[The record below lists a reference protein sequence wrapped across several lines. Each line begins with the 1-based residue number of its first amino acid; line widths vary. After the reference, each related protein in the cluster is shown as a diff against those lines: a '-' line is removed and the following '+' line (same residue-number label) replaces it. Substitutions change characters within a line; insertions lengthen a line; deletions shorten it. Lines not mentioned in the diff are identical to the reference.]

1 MSFRY
6 VVQEGDTW
14 HRIARI
20 HAVNL
25 SSLTS
30 MNPGIK
36 ETEYLVPGEVIQI
49 ARQTNREYVVQPKE
63 TPLVIARRFGI
74 PLEKLIEVNDG
85 IDMKQLRPGSKIDL
99 PAGIQNRIVRMDLEY
114 GYKELLEDLD
124 QFKQRYSFVEET
136 CIGRSVM
143 GKKIPAIRLGSGPR
157 NLHINASFHANEWIT
172 SLVLMAFMEDCCE
185 AHRRQEKLYGKDI
198 TSLFHGVTLF
208 VVPMVNP
215 DGVQLVQEGITAS
228 HPFYEEI
235 LRINQGSFYFRRWK
249 ANIRGVD
256 LNDQFP
262 AHWEEEKKRRGAES
276 PSMRDYPGENP
287 LTEPEAIAIA
297 EYTEKNCFDAVVAL
311 HTQGQ
316 EIYWNYRDY
325 EPKES
330 EKWAERLSSV
340 SGYRSVRLSGSD
352 AGYKDWFIQ
361 TFRKPGFTV
370 EAGLGINPLP
380 LWQTHQIKDEI
391 AAILLELMSG

>member
-1 MSFRY
+1 M
-6 VVQEGDTW
+6 
-14 HRIARI
+14 
-20 HAVNL
+20 
-25 SSLTS
+25 
-30 MNPGIK
+30 
-36 ETEYLVPGEVIQI
+36 
-49 ARQTNREYVVQPKE
+49 
-63 TPLVIARRFGI
+63 
-74 PLEKLIEVNDG
+74 
-85 IDMKQLRPGSKIDL
+85 
-99 PAGIQNRIVRMDLEY
+99 
-114 GYKELLEDLD
+114 
-124 QFKQRYSFVEET
+124 
-136 CIGRSVM
+136 
-143 GKKIPAIRLGSGPR
+143 
-157 NLHINASFHANEWIT
+157 
-172 SLVLMAFMEDCCE
+172 
-185 AHRRQEKLYGKDI
+185 
-198 TSLFHGVTLF
+198 
-208 VVPMVNP
+208 
-215 DGVQLVQEGITAS
+215 
-228 HPFYEEI
+228 
-235 LRINQGSFYFRRWK
+235 
-249 ANIRGVD
+249 
-256 LNDQFP
+256 NDQFP